1 MTLYPQSSEPASEHK
16 FVFNA
21 CRYFSSANN
30 KNLLQQ
36 LLCEDIN
43 WEIVQRLSN
52 LHLVTPIVYHVLKDL
67 DHENKIPKTIL
78 QILKGTYKQTV
89 MRNLG
94 LFSTLNSVLRVFNE
108 NEISVILLKGAALAD
123 DLYNN
128 IGLRHMSDIDVLV
141 KQNQM
146 DEVNTALSKVGCRPE
161 PLYQWHIQRNIRI
174 NYINKRSQ
182 RLQVHWEV
190 LHGDSF
196 SQNFLPLPSDI
207 LWQNTMPIT
216 YDTQSALSLE
226 HTINALYLCL
236 HTAKHSMQDIY
247 LAKFLDIALF
257 IKKYDESIDT
267 ARFWQLA
274 QASGQVELIREVL
287 AFSERNLSLPISILD
302 KTISQKKITKL
313 GSGQTRRDKDELI
326 SMSIARMICEI
337 DGIMNKIKCLIGCF
351 FPHPEYITYK
361 HALVIQKISIFSRF
375 YFPTL
380 IIWRGVKEIFLH
392 SIMRR
397 HTNKSV
403 YK

>member
-1 MTLYPQSSEPASEHK
+1 MNLHPQSSEPESEHK
-16 FVFNA
+16 LVFNA
-21 CRYFSSANN
+21 CRYFSNANN

-36 LLCEDIN
+36 LLCEDVN

-78 QILKGTYKQTV
+78 QILKRTYKQTV
-89 MRNLG
+89 MCNLG

-108 NEISVILLKGAALAD
+108 NAISVILLKGAVLAD

-141 KQNQM
+141 KHDQM

-174 NYINKRSQ
+174 NYINTRSQ

-196 SQNFLPLPSDI
+196 SQNFLPLPNDI

-216 YDTQSALSLE
+216 CDTQSALSIE
-226 HTINALYLCL
+226 HTVNALYLCL
-236 HTAKHSMQDIY
+236 HTAKHSMWDIC

-257 IKKYDESIDT
+257 IKKYDESIDKE
-267 ARFWQLA
+267 RFWQLA
-274 QASGQVELIREVL
+274 QASGQVQLIRDIL
-287 AFSERNLSLPISILD
+287 ALTERYLSLPISILD
-302 KTISQKKITKL
+302 KAISQKKIINL
-313 GSGQTRRDKDELI
+313 SSGQPRRDKNHLI
-326 SMSIARMICEI
+326 SMNIARIICEV
-337 DGIMNKIKCLIGCF
+337 DGLVNKIRCLIGYF
-351 FPHPEYITYK
+351 FPHPNYITYK
-361 HALVIQKISIFSRF
+361 HALPVQRISIFSRF
-375 YFPTL
+375 YYPIL
-380 IIWRGVKEIFLH
+380 IVWKGGKEIFLH
-392 SIMRR
+392 MRR
-397 HTNKSV
+397 HANKFFC
-403 YK
+403 K

>member
-1 MTLYPQSSEPASEHK
+1 MNLHPQSSEPVSEHK
-16 FVFNA
+16 LVFNA
-21 CRYFSSANN
+21 CRYFSNANN

-36 LLCEDIN
+36 LLCEDVN

-78 QILKGTYKQTV
+78 QILKRTYKQTV
-89 MRNLG
+89 MCNLG

-108 NEISVILLKGAALAD
+108 NAISVILLKGAVLAD

-141 KQNQM
+141 KHDQM

-174 NYINKRSQ
+174 NYINTRSQ

-196 SQNFLPLPSDI
+196 SQNFLPLPNDI

-216 YDTQSALSLE
+216 CDTQSALSIE
-226 HTINALYLCL
+226 HTVNALYLCL
-236 HTAKHSMQDIY
+236 HTAKHSMWDIC

-257 IKKYDESIDT
+257 IKKYDESIDKE
-267 ARFWQLA
+267 RFWQLA
-274 QASGQVELIREVL
+274 QASGQVQLIRDIL
-287 AFSERNLSLPISILD
+287 ALTERYLSLPISILD
-302 KTISQKKITKL
+302 KAISQKKIINL
-313 GSGQTRRDKDELI
+313 SSGQPRRDKNHLI
-326 SMSIARMICEI
+326 SMNIARIICEV
-337 DGIMNKIKCLIGCF
+337 DGLVNKIRCLIGYF
-351 FPHPEYITYK
+351 FPHPNYITYK
-361 HALVIQKISIFSRF
+361 
-375 YFPTL
+375 
-380 IIWRGVKEIFLH
+380 
-392 SIMRR
+392 
-397 HTNKSV
+397 
-403 YK
+403 